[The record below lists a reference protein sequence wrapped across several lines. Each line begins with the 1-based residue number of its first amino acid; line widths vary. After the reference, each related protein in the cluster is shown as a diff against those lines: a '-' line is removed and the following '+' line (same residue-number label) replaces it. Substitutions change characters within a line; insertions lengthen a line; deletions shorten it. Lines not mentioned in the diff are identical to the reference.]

1 MAIKEVLVL
10 DADENQ
16 SKSLIDLLASYQYR
30 PIALNSLVD
39 FESYT
44 KDHECRALILNLDN
58 IAVTNKILRELKR
71 ENLLLNIIA
80 LSERQFHPE
89 LEEAIRDHISVC
101 LAKPVDSDELF
112 YWLKSIFEKNDR
124 PSSQSGLI

>member
-1 MAIKEVLVL
+1 MEKNEVLVL
-10 DADENQ
+10 DTDANQ
-16 SKSLIDLLASYQYR
+16 SKSLSDLLANYEYR

-39 FESYT
+39 FENHT

-58 IAVTNKILRELKR
+58 VAVTNKILRDLKR
-71 ENLLLNIIA
+71 KKPLLNIIA

-101 LAKPVDSDELF
+101 LAKPVDSDELIF
-112 YWLKSIFEKNDR
+112 WLKSVFDNNDE
-124 PSSQSGLI
+124 PTA

>member
-1 MAIKEVLVL
+1 ML
-10 DADENQ
+10 DTDANQ
-16 SKSLIDLLASYQYR
+16 SKSLSDLLANYEYR

-39 FESYT
+39 FENHT

-58 IAVTNKILRELKR
+58 VAVTNKILRDLKR
-71 ENLLLNIIA
+71 KKPLLNIIA

-101 LAKPVDSDELF
+101 LAKPVDSDELIF
-112 YWLKSIFEKNDR
+112 WLKSVFDNNDE
-124 PSSQSGLI
+124 PTA